1 MGGGAPT
8 GDGGS
13 EAPGLEN
20 HEAVLQAAPAHSLG
34 TNQNQ
39 SLPLEGRDL
48 GHLLVDLQ
56 LVSVKLW
63 RGKEVGGRGGLLMIK
78 QHYRGDLEITKRGRE
93 EGGGVR
99 GRGRPAFLA
108 VRYIIFFFFFPA
120 MVPHRIPAEQTE
132 GEYFWQH
139 SACV

>member
-1 MGGGAPT
+1 MGLKPPVEKRCFSASAPAGGTVTTAVTPLILHTQSGWAGGPT

-13 EAPGLEN
+13 EAAGLEN

-63 RGKEVGGRGGLLMIK
+63 RG
-78 QHYRGDLEITKRGRE
+78 
-93 EGGGVR
+93 GVIDDKT
-99 GRGRPAFLA
+99 AL
-108 VRYIIFFFFFPA
+108 
-120 MVPHRIPAEQTE
+120 
-132 GEYFWQH
+132 
-139 SACV
+139 